1 MGITHMADEK
11 PVDDGNPGKFTLGLE
26 KEVDEAAPPPPPEAY
41 SKDRRRISAVFYA
54 LLAIIIVG
62 MIAAYFDLSRRVNRS
77 QSVGTNQ
84 IDNLENRL
92 LTLFDKFT
100 VLEKQLDQ
108 KITADQEAFKEEI
121 VSQLN
126 KAKEAVST
134 TNKKLSDKASQSEMN
149 TAIAALKKEVTQTG
163 TQTDESLKSINDLKK
178 RLEEIKILNAGLKK
192 LETRLTA
199 AQDNLTGEINEITL
213 QIDQSS
219 KNLIELRSKAD
230 QLATDKIDREGAT
243 RLIKKHLQMG
253 QPASKQVSKTLSD
266 HQTKIDSLNR
276 QIITLQQDADIYIKE
291 ILKIKKQLKAGPP
304 AVSGQNSQLSPPR
317 GASISSA
324 TPAANPG
331 DLLQQ
336 SLKE

>member
-1 MGITHMADEK
+1 MADEN
-11 PVDDGNPGKFTLGLE
+11 PVSDGNPGKFTLGLE
-26 KEVDEAAPPPPPEAY
+26 KEVEEAAAPPPPEVYP
-41 SKDRRRISAVFYA
+41 KNRRRISAVLYA

-62 MIAAYFDLSRRVNRS
+62 MIAAYLDLSRRVNRS

-100 VLEKQLDQ
+100 VLEKQLVQ
-108 KITADQEAFKEEI
+108 KITADQEALKGI

-126 KAKEAVST
+126 KAKETVSAT
-134 TNKKLSDKASQSEMN
+134 DKKLSEKANQSEMN
-149 TAIAALKKEVTQTG
+149 TIIAALRKEVTQTG
-163 TQTDESLKSINDLKK
+163 TRTDESLKSINDLKK
-178 RLEEIKILNAGLKK
+178 RLEEITILNAGLKK

-199 AQDNLTGEINEITL
+199 AQDNLTGDINEITL
-213 QIDQSS
+213 QLDQSS
-219 KNLIELRSKAD
+219 KNLIELESKAD
-230 QLATDKIDREGAT
+230 RLATHKIDSEGAT
-243 RLIKKHLQMG
+243 RLIKKHLKTG
-253 QPASKQVSKTLSD
+253 QTASQQVSKTLSN
-266 HQTKIDSLNR
+266 HQAKIDSINK

-304 AVSGQNSQLSPPR
+304 AVSGQNSQVSPSS
-317 GASISSA
+317 GASISSV
-324 TPAANPG
+324 TPAANSG